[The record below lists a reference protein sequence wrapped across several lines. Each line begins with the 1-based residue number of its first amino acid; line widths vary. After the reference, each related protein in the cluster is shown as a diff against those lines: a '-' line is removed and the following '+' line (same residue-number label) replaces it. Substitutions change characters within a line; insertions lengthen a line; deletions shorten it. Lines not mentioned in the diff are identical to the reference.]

1 MWIGCMILLN
11 KAWANLFN
19 HSDLFG
25 VHWVFGSRV
34 SGPGRGLIRSV
45 SNDHLPNSLEAE
57 PQKLELSQGRT
68 RLIRPTHWIWGVNL
82 KVCSWGGHYN
92 IYIYI
97 FRPVVCGH
105 TNQNPREH
113 HTARSRVTM
122 ESLKSR
128 QYGSTSGLRL
138 RFEGIDGDWRCDMPW
153 LYCSE
158 YILVQW
164 HSYQKSKLNKGRVW
178 DSKVIDILTSRYES
192 IGLTRSTAQSNLCQ
206 SSFHPS
212 CKPVVRQPLMLS
224 LQLACV
230 QKRHCKLTM
239 LHPES
244 VFVHFCKL
252 QSLAQQTLRCR
263 QVVGGA
269 CGHLGKRRKPWAGA
283 ADLGRRHRRT
293 YSMPSCQIAWVCKIE
308 RFVRWDQHSDLFSHF
323 ILWWC
328 LIHLMTQ
335 GKPLH
340 TFAMLQIWKMS
351 ELLQSLVVAGDPL
364 VDAQLL
370 LSEAMEQT

>member
-1 MWIGCMILLN
+1 
-11 KAWANLFN
+11 
-19 HSDLFG
+19 
-25 VHWVFGSRV
+25 
-34 SGPGRGLIRSV
+34 
-45 SNDHLPNSLEAE
+45 
-57 PQKLELSQGRT
+57 
-68 RLIRPTHWIWGVNL
+68 
-82 KVCSWGGHYN
+82 
-92 IYIYI
+92 
-97 FRPVVCGH
+97 
-105 TNQNPREH
+105 
-113 HTARSRVTM
+113 M

-164 HSYQKSKLNKGRVW
+164 QSYQKSKLNKGRVW
-178 DSKVIDILTSRYES
+178 DSKVIDILTSRYDS
-192 IGLTRSTAQSNLCQ
+192 IGLTRSTAQSNLWQ

-239 LHPES
+239 LHPQS
-244 VFVHFCKL
+244 VFAHFCKL
-252 QSLAQQTLRCR
+252 QSLAQQTLTCR

-308 RFVRWDQHSDLFSHF
+308 MVCSLRPAFRSVQSLHSVMMFDTFNDAR
-323 ILWWC
+323 
-328 LIHLMTQ
+328 
-335 GKPLH
+335 K
-340 TFAMLQIWKMS
+340 TFAYLCHASDFQDVRIAPVTSGCRRPFGWCPAATVGGNGTNLDF
-351 ELLQSLVVAGDPL
+351 EWFQNI
-364 VDAQLL
+364 
-370 LSEAMEQT
+370 